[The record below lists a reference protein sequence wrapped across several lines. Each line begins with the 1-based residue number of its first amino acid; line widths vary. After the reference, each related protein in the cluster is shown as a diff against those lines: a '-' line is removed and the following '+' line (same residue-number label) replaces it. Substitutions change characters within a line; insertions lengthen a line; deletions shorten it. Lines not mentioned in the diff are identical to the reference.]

1 MRGIP
6 HRSTKRSLTVMS
18 FENPL
23 NSKLSVF
30 SSAILHI
37 LINALNKNAFKAADK
52 SSMLALKVNFF
63 QKMNAFFS
71 P

>member
-1 MRGIP
+1 
-6 HRSTKRSLTVMS
+6 MS

-23 NSKLSVF
+23 DSKLSAF